1 MIFPKLFKLLFGF
14 VTYFSYFNIKG
25 KLHMTRK
32 LDKEH
37 VDAIRELQQQ
47 FAQNA
52 SQLGNATIE
61 IKMLETQLQHVKTQ
75 QDAYFSEFET
85 LRKTETDLIE
95 TLKARYGDG
104 EINIEAGTFTPAG

>member
-1 MIFPKLFKLLFGF
+1 MFLKIFKLIFGF

-37 VDAIRELQQQ
+37 VDAIRALQQR
-47 FAQNA
+47 FTQNA
-52 SQLGNATIE
+52 SQLGNIVIELKLLEQQQATLTE
-61 IKMLETQLQHVKTQ
+61 NQNALL
-75 QDAYFSEFET
+75 SEFSA
-85 LRKTETDLIE
+85 LREDELKLIE

-104 EINIEAGTFTPAG
+104 EINIEDGTFTPAG